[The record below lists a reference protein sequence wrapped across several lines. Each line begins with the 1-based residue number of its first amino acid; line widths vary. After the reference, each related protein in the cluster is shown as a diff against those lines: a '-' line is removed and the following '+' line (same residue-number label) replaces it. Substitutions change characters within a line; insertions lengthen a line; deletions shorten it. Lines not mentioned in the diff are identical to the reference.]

1 MQPVDYKSR
10 ELTLYHNDG
19 YKLRIEPVVNN
30 ADVGPS
36 FLIKT
41 TNLQGA
47 GDWGLYVPALKVDT
61 MYGVRG
67 VGSLLGTHEYKLIS
81 LDQNLQLETKARE
94 DADVAINSSLATE
107 SKARVDGDLVH
118 TNAIAAETAARVSA
132 DVAINAALATET
144 SQRQA
149 ADLIHTSSIAQV
161 NLDLAT
167 ESKARSDGDA
177 KCLSDLAAE
186 SKARSDAD
194 SKLTSDL
201 AAEVKRATDMEN
213 GIWATVQIE
222 AAYTRSEAK
231 RLDERINFI
240 ASNTDQAALDSLTE
254 IVNNFNVNGAGYASR
269 LTYLESVIAEL
280 VNTSQ

>member
-47 GDWGLYVPALKVDT
+47 GDWGLYVPGLKVDT

-81 LDQNLQLETKARE
+81 FDQNLQLETKARE
-94 DADVAINSSLATE
+94 DADVAINLSISTE
-107 SKARVDGDLVH
+107 SKARIDGDSVH
-118 TNAIAAETAARVSA
+118 TNAIAAETAARISA
-132 DVAINAALATET
+132 DVVINAAISTES

-161 NLDLAT
+161 NLDLQ
-167 ESKARSDGDA
+167 
-177 KCLSDLAAE
+177 AE

-201 AAEVKRATDMEN
+201 AAESTRAQAAEVKVAGDLAFLTNSVNTD
-213 GIWATVQIE
+213 V
-222 AAYTRSEAK
+222 K
-231 RLDERINFI
+231 RLDERINFLT
-240 ASNTDQAALDSLTE
+240 ANTQPEAIDSLQEVITKF
-254 IVNNFNVNGAGYASR
+254 NNDG
-269 LTYLESVIAEL
+269 LTYANRLSFLEGIVQEL
-280 VNTSQ
+280 VNRTA

>member
-1 MQPVDYKSR
+1 MR
-10 ELTLYHNDG
+10 L
-19 YKLRIEPVVNN
+19 
-30 ADVGPS
+30 
-36 FLIKT
+36 LII
-41 TNLQGA
+41 A
-47 GDWGLYVPALKVDT
+47 ASPDT
-61 MYGVRG
+61 RAA
-67 VGSLLGTHEYKLIS
+67 IS
-81 LDQNLQLETKARE
+81 
-94 DADVAINSSLATE
+94 TE
-107 SKARVDGDLVH
+107 S
-118 TNAIAAETAARVSA
+118 
-132 DVAINAALATET
+132 

-177 KCLSDLAAE
+177 KCLLDLAAE

-201 AAEVKRATDMEN
+201 AAEVTRATNMDN

-254 IVNNFNVNGAGYASR
+254 IVNNFNSSGATLQAR
-269 LTYLESVIAEL
+269 VVFLEQVVQEL
-280 VNTSQ
+280 INRSA

>member
-1 MQPVDYKSR
+1 MMPDYKSR

-47 GDWGLYVPALKVDT
+47 GDWGLYVPGLKVDT

-94 DADVAINSSLATE
+94 DADVAINLSISTE

-118 TNAIAAETAARVSA
+118 TNAIAAETAARISA
-132 DVAINAALATET
+132 DVVINAAISTES

-161 NLDLAT
+161 NLDLQA

-177 KCLSDLAAE
+177 KSAADLALE

-201 AAEVKRATDMEN
+201 AAESTRAQAAEVKVAGDLAFLTNSVNTD
-213 GIWATVQIE
+213 V
-222 AAYTRSEAK
+222 K

-269 LTYLESVIAEL
+269 LTYLEGVIADL
-280 VNTSQ
+280 VNKSQ

>member
-1 MQPVDYKSR
+1 MPDYKSR
-10 ELTLYHNDG
+10 ELNIHHTDNNHRFRVLPLSNVAGLPANCFSLSSVSNVGVEGALYLPLA
-19 YKLRIEPVVNN
+19 Y
-30 ADVGPS
+30 
-36 FLIKT
+36 
-41 TNLQGA
+41 
-47 GDWGLYVPALKVDT
+47 VDT
-61 MYGVRG
+61 LAGKKSVGVELHSQ
-67 VGSLLGTHEYKLIS
+67 SLAIVATDQKLVDEIAARVSGDAAIISSLIS
-81 LDQNLQLETKARE
+81 ESKTRA
-94 DADVAINSSLATE
+94 DADQSHVVAQAQ
-107 SKARVDGDLVH
+107 
-118 TNAIAAETAARVSA
+118 ETAARISA
-132 DVAINAALATET
+132 DVAINAALANET

-161 NLDLAT
+161 NLDLAI

-177 KCLSDLAAE
+177 KCLLDLAAE

-201 AAEVKRATDMEN
+201 AAEVTRATNMDN

-254 IVNNFNVNGAGYASR
+254 IVNNFNSTGATLQAR
-269 LTYLESVIAEL
+269 VVFLEQVVQEL
-280 VNTSQ
+280 VNRSA